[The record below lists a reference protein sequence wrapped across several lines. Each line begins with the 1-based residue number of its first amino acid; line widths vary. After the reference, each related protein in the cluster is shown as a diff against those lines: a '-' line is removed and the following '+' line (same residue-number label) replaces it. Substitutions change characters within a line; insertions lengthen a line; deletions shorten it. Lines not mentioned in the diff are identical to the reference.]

1 MAENSQI
8 ILFGNNHRYKNIKQ
22 LDNGE
27 TGFGQ
32 IHLVENLDDNKQ
44 YALKV
49 LKFDDQ
55 SIIKLFFREI
65 EIYEEL
71 NKHENDYIPKIYDH
85 GFGIVKR
92 NEKILIQRHYLVLDF
107 FENDNLSYYIKK
119 TQKGFEEREAKI
131 IFKKILEGIK
141 YCHEKKI
148 CHLDIKPDNIL
159 LDNVFNPKIIDF
171 GLSDYFNE
179 EDGKPI
185 YNKNPRGTT
194 KYLCPEIFK
203 IFKKEKKEN
212 KKLDFS
218 GVKADIYSLGEVL
231 LNLVTNKYGYDHRDK
246 RGGQNYDL
254 FWNAIKVNLGDK
266 ELSEEFKK
274 LYIWMNSYDPKQR
287 ASSIEEILKHPWFKE
302 INELKEDEYEKL
314 NNELVLKFL
323 KLKEEIGEDNEEVN
337 TKPKKGDEDDKS
349 KTKGFSND
357 DDLFFPLAMQPKK
370 FDKNEFV
377 NNFMKIKGYL
387 NPAKFMNSLAEDMKE
402 NFDIKASKDSLQFEA
417 SFLIEGSF
425 EIEENSVDIL
435 KGTKCAILISLVKSD
450 EDEYIVQF
458 LRKEGEIEDYYD
470 LFLKIKEIIKKK
482 LS

>member
-1 MAENSQI
+1 M
-8 ILFGNNHRYKNIKQ
+8 
-22 LDNGE
+22 
-27 TGFGQ
+27 
-32 IHLVENLDDNKQ
+32 
-44 YALKV
+44 
-49 LKFDDQ
+49 
-55 SIIKLFFREI
+55 
-65 EIYEEL
+65 
-71 NKHENDYIPKIYDH
+71 
-85 GFGIVKR
+85 
-92 NEKILIQRHYLVLDF
+92 
-107 FENDNLSYYIKK
+107 
-119 TQKGFEEREAKI
+119 
-131 IFKKILEGIK
+131 
-141 YCHEKKI
+141 
-148 CHLDIKPDNIL
+148 
-159 LDNVFNPKIIDF
+159 
-171 GLSDYFNE
+171 
-179 EDGKPI
+179 
-185 YNKNPRGTT
+185 
-194 KYLCPEIFK
+194 
-203 IFKKEKKEN
+203 
-212 KKLDFS
+212 DFS

-337 TKPKKGDEDDKS
+337 TKPKKEGEDDKS

-357 DDLFFPLAMQPKK
+357 EDLFFPLDMKPKK

-417 SFLIEGSF
+417 SFSFEGSF

-435 KGTKCAILISLVKSD
+435 KGTKCVILISLVKSD